1 MASHTR
7 WITAPSLV
15 AALLLS
21 ASPMRAAGQEAGAG
35 TGKRALTLAETVR
48 SALAA
53 NHGLMASSEQVAVAS
68 ARYQQARSI
77 KFPQLSASSQAFR
90 SHVDRRRELTSGLL
104 TPAPENRYD
113 EANLALNAR
122 QTVLDFSRWK
132 TSSSAHASEEAAE
145 YSYRADQED
154 LVLEVQQAYYN
165 YLKTARLL
173 SVAEENVKVGE
184 EQLKLAEKKL
194 EVGTGVSADVL
205 RAKAQT
211 AADRLAVID
220 AKKNLDIARQ
230 TLNHLMGLPLDAPL
244 VVEDIDIDE
253 PPAPPPVVDVE
264 ASMEARPDLITR
276 RQEVEA
282 AEHSVGAAQAQRYPT
297 LGVQLSYT
305 RLMHG
310 LNATYEVPVG
320 FEVVDGDTS
329 FIIGTREAETDPYGS
344 WFAAAQ
350 LDLPLFTGGNTKGR
364 INETRAALR
373 AAQETLAESELAA
386 RLDVE
391 TAMRNAEAAVEAME
405 VSREGVAA
413 AEEENRLSQGFYTHG
428 LVPILN
434 LVESQAALVEARTS
448 AVNAVY
454 DYWIALA
461 SLDRALGRGVA
472 RFAP

>member
-1 MASHTR
+1 
-7 WITAPSLV
+7 
-15 AALLLS
+15 
-21 ASPMRAAGQEAGAG
+21 
-35 TGKRALTLAETVR
+35 
-48 SALAA
+48 
-53 NHGLMASSEQVAVAS
+53 
-68 ARYQQARSI
+68 
-77 KFPQLSASSQAFR
+77 
-90 SHVDRRRELTSGLL
+90 
-104 TPAPENRYD
+104 
-113 EANLALNAR
+113 
-122 QTVLDFSRWK
+122 
-132 TSSSAHASEEAAE
+132 
-145 YSYRADQED
+145 
-154 LVLEVQQAYYN
+154 
-165 YLKTARLL
+165 
-173 SVAEENVKVGE
+173 
-184 EQLKLAEKKL
+184 
-194 EVGTGVSADVL
+194 
-205 RAKAQT
+205 
-211 AADRLAVID
+211 
-220 AKKNLDIARQ
+220 
-230 TLNHLMGLPLDAPL
+230 
-244 VVEDIDIDE
+244 
-253 PPAPPPVVDVE
+253 
-264 ASMEARPDLITR
+264 
-276 RQEVEA
+276 
-282 AEHSVGAAQAQRYPT
+282 
-297 LGVQLSYT
+297 
-305 RLMHG
+305 MHG

>member
-1 MASHTR
+1 
-7 WITAPSLV
+7 V

-253 PPAPPPVVDVE
+253 PPAPPPIADIE
-264 ASMEARPDLITR
+264 AAMDARPDLLTR
-276 RQEVEA
+276 RREVEA

-297 LGVQLSYT
+297 IGVQLSYT

-310 LNATYEVPVG
+310 LNATYDVPIDTVG
-320 FEVVDGDTS
+320 T
-329 FIIGTREAETDPYGS
+329 IGTRESETDPYGS

>member
-1 MASHTR
+1 
-7 WITAPSLV
+7 
-15 AALLLS
+15 
-21 ASPMRAAGQEAGAG
+21 
-35 TGKRALTLAETVR
+35 
-48 SALAA
+48 
-53 NHGLMASSEQVAVAS
+53 
-68 ARYQQARSI
+68 
-77 KFPQLSASSQAFR
+77 
-90 SHVDRRRELTSGLL
+90 
-104 TPAPENRYD
+104 
-113 EANLALNAR
+113 
-122 QTVLDFSRWK
+122 
-132 TSSSAHASEEAAE
+132 
-145 YSYRADQED
+145 
-154 LVLEVQQAYYN
+154 
-165 YLKTARLL
+165 
-173 SVAEENVKVGE
+173 
-184 EQLKLAEKKL
+184 
-194 EVGTGVSADVL
+194 
-205 RAKAQT
+205 
-211 AADRLAVID
+211 
-220 AKKNLDIARQ
+220 
-230 TLNHLMGLPLDAPL
+230 MGLPLDAPL

-253 PPAPPPVVDVE
+253 PPAPPPIADIE
-264 ASMEARPDLITR
+264 AAMDARPDLLTR
-276 RQEVEA
+276 RREVEA

-297 LGVQLSYT
+297 IGVQLSYT

-310 LNATYEVPVG
+310 LNATYDVPIDTVG
-320 FEVVDGDTS
+320 T
-329 FIIGTREAETDPYGS
+329 IGTRESETDPYGS